1 MQMTVQPSPT
11 TSAAQAFQSYFAAHR
26 AAVLRLLVG
35 MVGPVD
41 AEDCFQETFLKALRA
56 WPPPVLGHQLD
67 SWTLTIAHRTAI
79 DWLRRAGREHATGE
93 VPEVPVEEAA
103 ELGVLDAQELWVAV
117 SALAPRQ
124 RAAVVLRSVLDHSHA
139 QSAEVL
145 DCSEEAARRAYADGI
160 AALRGKVERGELEVE
175 R

>member
-1 MQMTVQPSPT
+1 MNRPMAP
-11 TSAAQAFQSYFAAHR
+11 AAAPAFQEFFVTQR

-56 WPPPVLGHQLD
+56 WPPPVQGRQLD
-67 SWTLTIAHRTAI
+67 AWVLTIAHRTAI
-79 DWLRRAGREHATGE
+79 DHLRAGGREHAVAA
-93 VPEVPVEEAA
+93 VPEQAVVDDLAD
-103 ELGVLDAQELWVAV
+103 LDAEELWRAV
-117 SALAPRQ
+117 GALAPRQ
-124 RAAVVLRSVLDHSHA
+124 RASVALRTVLDYSHA
-139 QSAEVL
+139 RSAEVL

-160 AALRGKVERGELEVE
+160 AALRRTMEVT